1 VNECQENQ
9 SNALSDGPVKWIYL
23 NPRKRIKRMSN
34 QLVKE
39 VQKSGMTISKEKL
52 IEMIRKSSQTTFSI
66 LQSPN
71 SKEKT
76 VVI

>member
-1 VNECQENQ
+1 
-9 SNALSDGPVKWIYL
+9 
-23 NPRKRIKRMSN
+23 MSN

-52 IEMIRKSSQTTFSI
+52 IEMIKKSSQTTFSI

-71 SKEKT
+71 NKQT
-76 VVI
+76 VLVINL

>member
-1 VNECQENQ
+1 
-9 SNALSDGPVKWIYL
+9 
-23 NPRKRIKRMSN
+23 MSN
-34 QLVKE
+34 QTAKE

-71 SKEKT
+71 LKET
-76 VVI
+76 VVVI

>member
-1 VNECQENQ
+1 MARKPVQ
-9 SNALSDGPVKWIYL
+9 SFIRWSRQMNLSKPK
-23 NPRKRIKRMSN
+23 KRIKKMSN
-34 QLVKE
+34 QLIKE
-39 VQKSGMTISKEKL
+39 VQKSGMLISKEKL

>member
-1 VNECQENQ
+1 MA
-9 SNALSDGPVKWIYL
+9 SNTVI
-23 NPRKRIKRMSN
+23 
-34 QLVKE
+34 KE

-71 SKEKT
+71 SKEAV

>member
-1 VNECQENQ
+1 MLSLVEWLRTKEIQKKGKKMS
-9 SNALSDGPVKWIYL
+9 SNTVI
-23 NPRKRIKRMSN
+23 
-34 QLVKE
+34 KE

-52 IEMIRKSSQTTFSI
+52 IEMIKKSSQTTFSI